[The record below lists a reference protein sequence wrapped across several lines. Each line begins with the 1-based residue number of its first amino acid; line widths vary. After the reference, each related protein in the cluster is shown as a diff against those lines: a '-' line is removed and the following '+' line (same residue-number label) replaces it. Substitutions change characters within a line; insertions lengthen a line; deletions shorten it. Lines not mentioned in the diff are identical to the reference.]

1 VGSVG
6 LPEVLV
12 VLVVALIV
20 LGPKRLP
27 DAARALGKAVA
38 EFRRATS
45 GFQAEVR
52 DTFGELTEPFHHP
65 EPTPGASA
73 VEGSG
78 NGAGAG
84 PVGTDSRPVPHH
96 SDGPADH
103 EGISFS

>member
-65 EPTPGASA
+65 EPAPG
-73 VEGSG
+73 EGSG

-84 PVGTDSRPVPHH
+84 PVGSDSRPVPHH
-96 SDGPADH
+96 GDGPADH